1 MSPPVYY
8 HQPVPPVSLAAGRRK
23 AGLERG
29 IGLRYSRTVLHRLVY
44 ADWDDPPECMAFE
57 APYEEVLTRIQ
68 ALLPGILDGK
78 AAALAAPAE
87 MPARY
92 WDDCV
97 SLYLLAPA
105 LVNVALNYKVCVE
118 QGLPLHPTYY
128 FEVGETSRFKARYPD
143 HMITHTNEFF
153 QASIETARAIYALR
167 PDAPARL
174 GAFIESLPEI
184 ISGFIY
190 TSTKDKYTWRASNP
204 SKIQDLADYIRKHV
218 APALIVGAAHG
229 SILSGLVLS
238 NILDVPVYFIRF
250 SMFKRNDTAPII
262 APSDTTY
269 LDPYRAGPVLLFD
282 EDVAKGT
289 TLTKF
294 AETLKP
300 FFEESY
306 TASVLRHALSPC
318 MPDFIGRSWHD

>member
-1 MSPPVYY
+1 M
-8 HQPVPPVSLAAGRRK
+8 
-23 AGLERG
+23 
-29 IGLRYSRTVLHRLVY
+29 VLHRLIY

-57 APYEEVLTRIQ
+57 APYEEVLSRIRGI
-68 ALLPGILDGK
+68 LPGILAGK
-78 AAALAAPAE
+78 ETALETPAT
-87 MPARY
+87 MPANY

-128 FEVGETSRFKARYPD
+128 FEIREATRFKARYPD
-143 HMITHTNEFF
+143 HMIRHTNEFF
-153 QASIETARAIYALR
+153 QSSIETARAIYGLR
-167 PDAPARL
+167 PDAMDRL
-174 GAFIESLPEI
+174 EAFVQGVPEI
-184 ISGFIY
+184 VSGFIY

-204 SKIQDLADYIRKHV
+204 VKIQDLAHYIQKHV

-229 SILSGLVLS
+229 SILSGLVLA
-238 NILDVPVYFIRF
+238 NILDTPLYFIRF

-262 APSDTTY
+262 APSDTVF
-269 LDPYRAGPVLLFD
+269 LDAYRAGPVLLFD

-294 AETLKP
+294 AETLQP
-300 FFEESY
+300 LFQESY

-318 MPDFIGRSWHD
+318 MPDFVGRAWHD